1 MTKVYFI
8 KSEGKEKQMS
18 KKIVILGAGYAGV
31 HAAKKLAKKYKKNND
46 VEITLIDKNPFHTL
60 MTELHEVAG
69 GRVPEESVKIELSK
83 IFHRTKVNVV
93 VDYIENVDIDKKIV
107 TTKEGSFDYDY
118 LIVGTGSEPA
128 FFGVPGVKENGFTL
142 WSLEDA
148 LKIRE
153 HIKSRFKAASYEKN
167 DAKRK
172 EMLTFVVAGSGFTGI
187 EMAGE
192 LLEWKTKLAHDY
204 RVDESEVRLLVVE
217 AMSTI
222 LNMLDRKQ
230 ADKAEKYMVKHGV
243 EVIKDS
249 PIVEVSSNGIT
260 LKNGQTIPTQT
271 LIWTCGVQA
280 NQEAKEYGLKTARAG
295 RLEANKYM
303 EAIGK
308 KDVYV
313 VGDIA
318 YYEEE
323 AGKPNPQIVEAA
335 EQTAV
340 TAVKNIIASIENSD
354 KKTEFKSN
362 YHGFMVSI
370 GGRYG
375 VANLMGVKL
384 SGFIAMV
391 MKHLVNMYY
400 LFGVNDVNAVYC
412 YLQHEFFGMKDR
424 RSIMRGHLSSKGNR
438 LWLVPLRVFIG
449 CLWLIEGLKKFFGE
463 SLWEANIKAISNFD
477 FDKVKIAIG
486 SDSWL
491 KAGNIN
497 MPFSWLQDATAGA
510 SEAADTAVEYATPIL
525 QKMPKFYESIMQVM
539 IPTPEMATLFQTMV
553 VIMEIGMGL
562 ALIVGLFTFLAS
574 AASAFMVCNFVL
586 SAMAG
591 WDILWYFF
599 GSIALMSGAGRTFGL
614 DYYVMPWI
622 HKIAKEFWIG
632 KRTPIYIEHGT
643 EKVAK

>member
-1 MTKVYFI
+1 
-8 KSEGKEKQMS
+8 MS

-69 GRVPEESVKIELSK
+69 GRVSEDSVKIELSK

-93 VDYIENVDIDKKIV
+93 VDYIENVDTDKKLV
-107 TTKEGSFDYDY
+107 TTKKGEFDYDY
-118 LIVGTGSEPA
+118 LIIGTGSEPA

-142 WSLEDA
+142 WSLDDA
-148 LKIRE
+148 LKIRK
-153 HIKSRFKAASYEKN
+153 HIQERFKAASYEGNEK
-167 DAKRK
+167 KRR
-172 EMLTFVVAGSGFTGI
+172 EMLTFIVAGSGFTGI

-204 RVDESEVRLLVVE
+204 RVDESEVRLVVVE

-243 EVIKDS
+243 EILKDS
-249 PIVEVSSNGIT
+249 PIVEVTPNSIK
-260 LKNGQTIPTQT
+260 LKSGEEIATQT

-280 NQEAKEYGLKTARAG
+280 NQEAKEYGLKTVRAG
-295 RLEANKYM
+295 RLETNEYM
-303 EAIGK
+303 EAVGK
-308 KDVYV
+308 EGVYV

-318 YYEEE
+318 YFEEE

-335 EQTAV
+335 EQTAN
-340 TAVKNIIASIENSD
+340 TAVKNIVASIENSD
-354 KKTEFKSN
+354 KKTAFKSN

-449 CLWLIEGLKKFFGE
+449 CLWLIEGLKKLFGE
-463 SLWEANIKAISNFD
+463 KLFEANLNAITNFD
-477 FDKVKIAIG
+477 FDKVKLAIG
-486 SDSWL
+486 SDSWV

-497 MPFSWLQDATAGA
+497 MPFSWLQDATASA
-510 SEAADTAVEYATPIL
+510 SAATDTATEYAKPIL
-525 QKMPKFYESIMQVM
+525 SEIPKFYEAIMKIM
-539 IPTPEMATLFQTMV
+539 IPNPEMAVLFQTMV
-553 VIMEIGMGL
+553 VILEIGMGL
-562 ALIVGLFTFLAS
+562 ALIVGLFTF
-574 AASAFMVCNFVL
+574 
-586 SAMAG
+586 
-591 WDILWYFF
+591 
-599 GSIALMSGAGRTFGL
+599 
-614 DYYVMPWI
+614 
-622 HKIAKEFWIG
+622 
-632 KRTPIYIEHGT
+632 
-643 EKVAK
+643 

>member
-1 MTKVYFI
+1 MT
-8 KSEGKEKQMS
+8 

-31 HAAKKLAKKYKKNND
+31 HAAKKLAKKYKKNNE
-46 VEITLIDKNPFHTL
+46 VEITLIDKNSFHTL

-93 VDYIENVDIDKKIV
+93 VDYIENVDTDKKVV
-107 TTKEGSFDYDY
+107 TTKKGQFEYDY
-118 LIVGTGSEPA
+118 LIIGTGSEPA

-153 HIKSRFKAASYEKN
+153 HIKSRFKAASYES
-167 DAKRK
+167 DEAKRR
-172 EMLTFVVAGSGFTGI
+172 EMLTFIVAGSGFTGI

-192 LLEWKTKLAHDY
+192 LLEWKTKLAYDY
-204 RVDESEVRLLVVE
+204 RVDENEVKLIVVE

-230 ADKAEKYMVKHGV
+230 ADKAERYMAKHGV
-243 EVIKDS
+243 EVLKNS
-249 PIVEVSSNGIT
+249 PIVEVTSNSIK
-260 LKNGQTIPTQT
+260 LKDGQEIPTET
-271 LIWTCGVQA
+271 LIWTCGIQA
-280 NQEAKEYGLKTARAG
+280 NQEAAEYGLKTVRAG
-295 RLEANKYM
+295 RLETNEYM
-303 EAIGK
+303 EAVGK
-308 KDVYV
+308 DSVYV

-318 YYEEE
+318 YYEEQE
-323 AGKPNPQIVEAA
+323 GKPNPQIVEAA

-340 TAVKNIIASIENSD
+340 TAVKNIEESIANSD
-354 KKTEFKSN
+354 KKVSFKSN

-375 VANLMGVKL
+375 VANLMGAKL

-400 LFGVNDVNAVYC
+400 LFTVNDVNAVYC
-412 YLQHEFFGMKDR
+412 YLQHEFFSMKDR

-438 LWLVPLRVFIG
+438 LWLVPLRLFIG
-449 CLWLIEGLKKFFGE
+449 CLWLIEGGKKLFGE
-463 SLWEANIKAISNFD
+463 ELWASNVEAVSNFD
-477 FDKVKIAIG
+477 FNKIKIAIG
-486 SDSWL
+486 ADSWL

-497 MPFSWLQDATAGA
+497 MPFEWLTDATAGA
-510 SEAADTAVEYATPIL
+510 SEAAEGAVEYVTPIL
-525 QKMPKFYESIMQVM
+525 SSMPKIYEAVMKVM

-562 ALIVGLFTFLAS
+562 ALIAGLFTFLAS
-574 AASAFMVCNFVL
+574 AASAFMVLNFVL

-622 HKIAKEFWIG
+622 HRLVREFWIG
-632 KRTPIYIEHGT
+632 KRTPIYKAHGVK
-643 EKVAK
+643 ESSAKKLV

>member
-1 MTKVYFI
+1 MT
-8 KSEGKEKQMS
+8 

-31 HAAKKLAKKYKKNND
+31 HAAKKLAKKYKKNPD

-69 GRVPEESVKIELSK
+69 GRVPEDSVKIELSK
-83 IFHRTKVNVV
+83 IFHRTKVKVV
-93 VDYIENVDIDKKIV
+93 VDYIEKVNTDEKLIT
-107 TTKEGSFDYDY
+107 TTKGQFEYDY

-153 HIKSRFKAASYEKN
+153 HIKSRFKAASYES
-167 DAKRK
+167 DEDKRR
-172 EMLTFVVAGSGFTGI
+172 EMLTFIVAGSGFTGI

-192 LLEWKTKLAHDY
+192 LLEWKSKLAYDY
-204 RVDESEVRLLVVE
+204 RVDVNEVKIMVVE

-230 ADKAEKYMVKHGV
+230 ADKAERYMIKHGV
-243 EVIKDS
+243 EIFKDS
-249 PIVEVSSNGIT
+249 PIVEVASNSIK
-260 LKNGQTIPTQT
+260 LKDGREIPTET

-280 NQEAKEYGLKTARAG
+280 NQEAAEYGLKTVRAG
-295 RLEANKYM
+295 RLETNEYM
-303 EAIGK
+303 EAVGEEG
-308 KDVYV
+308 VYV

-318 YYEEE
+318 YCEEE
-323 AGKPNPQIVEAA
+323 KGKPNLQIVEAA

-340 TAVKNIIASIENSD
+340 TAVKNIIESVSNSD
-354 KKTEFKSN
+354 KKVPFKSN

-375 VANLMGVKL
+375 VANLMGAKL
-384 SGFIAMV
+384 SGFFAMV

-400 LFGVNDVNAVYC
+400 LFTVNDVNAVYC
-412 YLQHEFFGMKDR
+412 YLQHEFFSIKDR

-449 CLWLIEGLKKFFGE
+449 CLWLVEGAKKLFGE
-463 SLWEANIKAISNFD
+463 KIWDANIKAILNLNFD
-477 FDKVKIAIG
+477 KIKLTIG

-497 MPFSWLQDATAGA
+497 MPFEWLTDATAGA
-510 SEAADTAVEYATPIL
+510 SETVEGAVETLTPIL
-525 QKMPKFYESIMQVM
+525 SSMPKFYEAIMEIM
-539 IPTPEMATLFQTMV
+539 IPTPEMAILFQTMV
-553 VIMEIGMGL
+553 VVMEIGMGL

-614 DYYVMPWI
+614 DYYIMPWI
-622 HKIAKEFWIG
+622 HRLFKEFWIG
-632 KRTPIYIEHGT
+632 KRTPIYEVHGVK
-643 EKVAK
+643 ENSVKQLL

>member
-1 MTKVYFI
+1 MA
-8 KSEGKEKQMS
+8 

-31 HAAKKLAKKYKKNND
+31 HAAKKLAKKYKKNSE

-83 IFHRTKVNVV
+83 IFHRTKVDVV
-93 VDYIENVDIDKKIV
+93 VDYIENVNTDKKLV
-107 TTKEGSFDYDY
+107 TTTKGQFQYDY
-118 LIVGTGSEPA
+118 LIIGTGSEPA

-142 WSLEDA
+142 WSLDDA

-153 HIKSRFKAASYEKN
+153 HIKSRFKAASYESDEN
-167 DAKRK
+167 KRK
-172 EMLTFVVAGSGFTGI
+172 EILTFVVAGSGFTGI

-192 LLEWKTKLAHDY
+192 LLEWKTKLAYDY
-204 RVDESEVRLLVVE
+204 RVDEKEVKIMVVE

-230 ADKAEKYMVKHGV
+230 ADKAERYMSKHGV
-243 EVIKDS
+243 EILKDS
-249 PIVEVSSNGIT
+249 PIVEVTSNSIK
-260 LKNGQTIPTQT
+260 LKNGQDIPTET
-271 LIWTCGVQA
+271 LIWTCGIQA
-280 NQEAKEYGLKTARAG
+280 NQEAAEYGLKTVRAG
-295 RLEANKYM
+295 RLETNEYM
-303 EAIGK
+303 EAVGK
-308 KDVYV
+308 DGVYV

-323 AGKPNPQIVEAA
+323 QGKPNPQIVEAA

-340 TAVKNIIASIENSD
+340 TAVKNIVESISD
-354 KKTEFKSN
+354 SGKKVSFKSN

-375 VANLMGVKL
+375 VANLMGAKL
-384 SGFIAMV
+384 SGFFAMV

-400 LFGVNDVNAVYC
+400 LFTVNDVNAVYC

-449 CLWLIEGLKKFFGE
+449 CLWLFEGGKKFFGE
-463 SLWEANIKAISNFD
+463 ELWKANIAAISNFD
-477 FDKVKIAIG
+477 FDKIKLAIG
-486 SDSWL
+486 ADSWL

-497 MPFSWLQDATAGA
+497 MPFEWLTDATSGA
-510 SEAADTAVEYATPIL
+510 SEVVEATVAPIL
-525 QKMPKFYESIMQVM
+525 ASMPKFYSTTMEMM
-539 IPTPEMATLFQTMV
+539 IPTPEVATLFQTMV
-553 VIMEIGMGL
+553 VIIEIGMGL
-562 ALIVGLFTFLAS
+562 ALIAGLFTFLAS
-574 AASAFMVCNFVL
+574 AASAFMVLNFIL

-622 HKIAKEFWIG
+622 HRMVREFWIG
-632 KRTPIYIEHGT
+632 KRTPIYKVHGVK
-643 EKVAK
+643 ENSVKELV